1 MLQSESCIIPR
12 AVQLESKTSRISFS
26 APTSN
31 HAIMNPSAATFQQVV
46 ENELLSRCPN
56 PHARPRYFIS
66 RGTLCVPF
74 SNETDVSAFT
84 KQPLSCCCGFCSPPG
99 RSFLVPAATWV
110 AVAFCQTQPSTA
122 AIVGVVQYFQVEV
135 GPKVPTTRPRQ
146 PDLQ

>member
-110 AVAFCQTQPSTA
+110 AVAFCIFLLWMLVWCGFRDVKNSHA
-122 AIVGVVQYFQVEV
+122 AKTWPAEV
-135 GPKVPTTRPRQ
+135 ARARGT
-146 PDLQ
+146 